1 MADKSTE
8 MATRRW
14 LDPNLDQRWQSTL
27 RGGREIWAPEI
38 EISHKDNE
46 FIVRADL
53 PGMKK
58 DDVWVD
64 VADDDIT
71 ISGERRHEEETEQ
84 GGVYRTER
92 SYSSFCRT
100 IPLPDGVMADRAQAT
115 FKNGVLEIRMPA
127 RYSERGTSPRDQG
140 RIKEVS

>member
-1 MADKSTE
+1 MRRRAAAAERAVVCRLHFDSVNTHTTQLSASRVRMADKSTE

-14 LDPNLDQRWQSTL
+14 LDPSLDQRWQSTL
-27 RGGREIWAPEI
+27 RGGTEIWAPEI

-71 ISGERRHEEETEQ
+71 ISGERRH
-84 GGVYRTER
+84 
-92 SYSSFCRT
+92 
-100 IPLPDGVMADRAQAT
+100 
-115 FKNGVLEIRMPA
+115 
-127 RYSERGTSPRDQG
+127 
-140 RIKEVS
+140 